1 MNEAVR
7 RGAWTCIGCSTI
19 SRAPQAMMASAPKH
33 QRKHSSSKA
42 SSSSKHEPRP
52 ITTATVDK
60 ATTGPPAIKRTGGRR
75 SPRTASKPSPIKA
88 RLEAYPNIPSVPSTS
103 HLHPKSTGALSFYG
117 VMDELTF
124 PPGVHVASFFSRH
137 RPISVTTSFPPASSE
152 SAFSSIFG
160 PKPLSKTQSFDVIN
174 AVSSAID
181 NLENA
186 AFQAHEDTYTEPT
199 HMQSTP
205 SRRSNSK
212 AVKHLD
218 SINDNDTTT
227 TQVISLDISDLSQS
241 FRHFVPPP
249 PPVPQSDVRSST
261 TSPASSP
268 SKRRSV
274 APVKE
279 RTYSTTLTIVEHIHP
294 SGESTYA
301 ASVSPI
307 VRSSAR
313 PPKRGGSSSST
324 SLSSRVRT
332 RGNEAPMMDVTPP
345 SSSFPSPS
353 TSSSSPPQ
361 RGFPPQPFL
370 ERMRK
375 RQQVWEDG
383 MTEKKRQIWQAIS
396 VKRQRKLKM
405 KKHKYKK
412 LMRKTRNLRRRL
424 DRN

>member
-1 MNEAVR
+1 
-7 RGAWTCIGCSTI
+7 
-19 SRAPQAMMASAPKH
+19 MASAPKH

-60 ATTGPPAIKRTGGRR
+60 TTTEPPTVKRTGGRR
-75 SPRTASKPSPIKA
+75 SPRTASKLSPIKA

-103 HLHPKSTGALSFYG
+103 HLHPKN
-117 VMDELTF
+117 
-124 PPGVHVASFFSRH
+124 VHVASFFSRH

-152 SAFSSIFG
+152 SAFSSIFE
-160 PKPLSKTQSFDVIN
+160 PKPLSKTRSFDVIN

-186 AFQAHEDTYTEPT
+186 AFQAHEDTYAEPT
-199 HMQSTP
+199 HTQSKP
-205 SRRSNSK
+205 SRRSSSK

-218 SINDNDTTT
+218 STNDDNATT

-241 FRHFVPPP
+241 FRHYVPPP
-249 PPVPQSDVRSST
+249 PPVPQSDTPSST
-261 TSPASSP
+261 TSPASSSP
-268 SKRRSV
+268 KRRFA

-307 VRSSAR
+307 VRSPAR
-313 PPKRGGSSSST
+313 PQKRGGSSSSSSSNT
-324 SLSSRVRT
+324 LSSRART
-332 RGNEAPMMDVTPP
+332 RGNEASMMDITPP

-353 TSSSSPPQ
+353 SSSPPPQ
-361 RGFPPQPFL
+361 RGYPPQPFL

-383 MTEKKRQIWQAIS
+383 MTEKRRQIWRAIS

>member
-7 RGAWTCIGCSTI
+7 RGAWTCIGCSAV
-19 SRAPQAMMASAPKH
+19 SRAPQAMMASSPKH
-33 QRKHSSSKA
+33 QRQHSSSKA
-42 SSSSKHEPRP
+42 SSSSKDEPRP
-52 ITTATVDK
+52 ITTASVEK
-60 ATTGPPAIKRTGGRR
+60 APTDPPAVKRTGGRR
-75 SPRTASKPSPIKA
+75 SPRTASKPSAVKA
-88 RLEAYPNIPSVPSTS
+88 RLEAYPNIPN
-103 HLHPKSTGALSFYG
+103 
-117 VMDELTF
+117 
-124 PPGVHVASFFSRH
+124 VHVASFFSRH
-137 RPISVTTSFPPASSE
+137 RPISVTTSFPPLSSE
-152 SAFSSIFG
+152 SAFSSIFE
-160 PKPLSKTQSFDVIN
+160 PKPFSKTQPFDVIN

-181 NLENA
+181 SLENA
-186 AFQAHEDTYTEPT
+186 AFHAHEDTYAEPSNT
-199 HMQSTP
+199 QSKP

-212 AVKHLD
+212 GVKHFD
-218 SINDNDTTT
+218 GHDNNST
-227 TQVISLDISDLSQS
+227 TQVISVEISDLSQS

-249 PPVPQSDVRSST
+249 PPVPMSDTISSST
-261 TSPASSP
+261 SSP
-268 SKRRSV
+268 SKRRPA

-279 RTYSTTLTIVEHIHP
+279 RTYSTTLTITEHIHP

-307 VRSSAR
+307 VRSAAR
-313 PPKRGGSSSST
+313 PEKRGSGNT
-324 SLSSRVRT
+324 SLSSRTRT
-332 RGNEAPMMDVTPP
+332 RDNEVPMTNINSPP

-353 TSSSSPPQ
+353 QGNYP
-361 RGFPPQPFL
+361 RQPFL

-383 MTEKKRQIWQAIS
+383 MTGKKRHIWRAIS

>member
-1 MNEAVR
+1 
-7 RGAWTCIGCSTI
+7 
-19 SRAPQAMMASAPKH
+19 MMASSPKH

-42 SSSSKHEPRP
+42 SSSSKDEPRP
-52 ITTATVDK
+52 ITTASVDK
-60 ATTGPPAIKRTGGRR
+60 APTEPPAVKRTGGRR
-75 SPRTASKPSPIKA
+75 SPRAASKPSAIKS

-103 HLHPKSTGALSFYG
+103 HLHPKN
-117 VMDELTF
+117 
-124 PPGVHVASFFSRH
+124 VHVASFFSRH
-137 RPISVTTSFPPASSE
+137 RPISVTTSFPPVSSE
-152 SAFSSIFG
+152 SAFSSIFE
-160 PKPLSKTQSFDVIN
+160 PKPLSKTQPFDVIN

-181 NLENA
+181 SLENA
-186 AFQAHEDTYTEPT
+186 AFQAHEDTYVEPSYT
-199 HMQSTP
+199 QSKP

-218 SINDNDTTT
+218 SKDNTST
-227 TQVISLDISDLSQS
+227 TQVITLDISDLSQS

-249 PPVPQSDVRSST
+249 PPVPISDSPSPST
-261 TSPASSP
+261 SASSL
-268 SKRRSV
+268 STRRSA

-279 RTYSTTLTIVEHIHP
+279 RTYSTTLTITEHIHP

-313 PPKRGGSSSST
+313 PQKRNGTTNT
-324 SLSSRVRT
+324 SLSSRPRT
-332 RGNEAPMMDVTPP
+332 HDNKVPMIDITPP

-353 TSSSSPPQ
+353 SAPQ
-361 RGFPPQPFL
+361 GGYPQQPFL

-383 MTEKKRQIWQAIS
+383 MTGKKRQIWRAIS